1 MPRVG
6 IFKIGPLRA
15 ELRVDEADMV
25 PPLVRQL
32 GSEKPEWAADPEG
45 LARIGPADAFYNA
58 AGVRYAAETWG

>member
-1 MPRVG
+1 MS
-6 IFKIGPLRA
+6 RA
-15 ELRVDEADMV
+15 TRRRSQYGFRQFPA

-45 LARIGPADAFYNA
+45 LAHIGPADAFYNA